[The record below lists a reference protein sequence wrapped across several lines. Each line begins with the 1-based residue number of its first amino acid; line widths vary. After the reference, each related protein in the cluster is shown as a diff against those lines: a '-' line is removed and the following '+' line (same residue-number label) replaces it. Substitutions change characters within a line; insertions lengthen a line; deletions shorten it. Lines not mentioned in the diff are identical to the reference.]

1 MKMIKILDNKN
12 LIRSSFFV
20 IFIIGICFY
29 TFFNYRIFI
38 AGPQVFIE
46 TPISGSTITDSP
58 LIKVKGASKNI
69 SYIEINGRQILTD
82 ENGIFDESFLL
93 ENGYNTIQIMALDK
107 FDRSFSKT
115 LKVVYK
121 NFDDNVIE
129 LENDDINNMND
140 IELNL
145 VNPEE

>member
-1 MKMIKILDNKN
+1 MIKILDNKN

>member
-121 NFDDNVIE
+121 NSDDNVIE